1 MANDNNKIN
10 DLVGTSEDDPTS
22 ELESMT
28 DERRSAPGYY
38 DEAESDEDT
47 FDFDRLEDAGE
58 LTGKS
63 VAALKSDIKARNES
77 ISRLQ
82 FDIEQLR
89 SRWTG
94 LEKEIRAREDLTDR
108 LNAQLSETQ
117 AKLARTEEL
126 LGQRDKDYDELLA
139 SVKEKQHLL
148 ASVEEETQNI
158 SRTVETGKSV
168 ISELQTTVESQHSTI
183 KKLNKDNLALEN
195 ENAASGTR
203 AKKLQSEL
211 DDLRQRGSVESKEDR
226 NKALEVKALENDL
239 RDANQKVNV
248 ALKKINSLNATV
260 KKSESLQATDLQDRL
275 AKQEGIIAENS
286 QDLADLRVQISR
298 TEKYADGLRS
308 QLQQLSSV
316 QGDSSRNRH
325 QLSTALNGAMDQI
338 RDLTEQLDS
347 DRLGSARLREEM
359 EASKTEFEREIRQ
372 VRFELGGAQETL
384 AGQETVNEQMASDLI
399 DNQSYRQALESQLE
413 VSGNESKRKIRD
425 LERALKNSDQARD
438 DAEHKLENK
447 DNAIAALLSELASR
461 SRTIESIGEIENV
474 IHEIDGRMSDRI
486 DEKAAGEKDRMAR
499 LLIGNVDGQELQ
511 FPLFKDRL
519 TIGRTTHNDI
529 QLKAQFISRRHAL
542 IVTENVV
549 TKIIDWGSKNG
560 VYVNDSRV
568 AEQVL
573 GNGDVVAIGTAEF
586 RYEER
591 QKR

>member
-108 LNAQLSETQ
+108 LNAQLSETL

-126 LGQRDKDYDELLA
+126 LGQRDKDYDELQA
-139 SVKEKQHLL
+139 RVKEKQHLL

-168 ISELQTTVESQHSTI
+168 ISELQATVESQQSTI
-183 KKLNKDNLALEN
+183 KKLHKENLALEN
-195 ENAASGTR
+195 ENTASGTR
-203 AKKLQSEL
+203 TKKLQNEL
-211 DDLRQRGSVESKEDR
+211 EGLRQRGSVESKEDR
-226 NKALEVKALENDL
+226 DKALEVKALENEL

-248 ALKKINSLNATV
+248 ALNKIDSLNATV
-260 KKSESLQATDLQDRL
+260 KKSESLQASDLQDRL
-275 AKQEGIIAENS
+275 AKQEGIIAENT

-338 RDLTEQLDS
+338 RDFTEQLDGE
-347 DRLGSARLREEM
+347 RLGSARLREEM
-359 EASKTEFEREIRQ
+359 EASKTEFEREIRKI
-372 VRFELGGAQETL
+372 RFELGGAQETL
-384 AGQETVNEQMASDLI
+384 AGQETVNEQLASDLI

-425 LERALKNSDQARD
+425 LERALKNADQARD

-447 DNAIAALLSELASR
+447 DNAIAALLAELASR

-519 TIGRTTHNDI
+519 TIGRTAHNDI

-542 IVTENVV
+542 IVTENEV

-591 QKR
+591 PKR

>member
-1 MANDNNKIN
+1 M
-10 DLVGTSEDDPTS
+10 
-22 ELESMT
+22 
-28 DERRSAPGYY
+28 
-38 DEAESDEDT
+38 
-47 FDFDRLEDAGE
+47 DRI
-58 LTGKS
+58 GKRDS
-63 VAALKSDIKARNES
+63 
-77 ISRLQ
+77 
-82 FDIEQLR
+82 
-89 SRWTG
+89 
-94 LEKEIRAREDLTDR
+94 RAREDLTDR

-447 DNAIAALLSELASR
+447 DNAIAALLAELASR

-542 IVTENVV
+542 IVTENEV

>member
-28 DERRSAPGYY
+28 DERRSASGYY

-47 FDFDRLEDAGE
+47 FDFDRLENAGE

-108 LNAQLSETQ
+108 LNDQLSETQ

-126 LGQRDKDYDELLA
+126 LGQRDKDYDELQA

-183 KKLNKDNLALEN
+183 KKLHKDNLALEN

-203 AKKLQSEL
+203 AKKLQNEL
-211 DDLRQRGSVESKEDR
+211 DDLRRRGSVESKEDR
-226 NKALEVKALENDL
+226 DKALEVKALENEL
-239 RDANQKVNV
+239 RNANQKVNV
-248 ALKKINSLNATV
+248 ALKKIDSLNAAI

-275 AKQEGIIAENS
+275 AKQEGIIAENT

-298 TEKYADGLRS
+298 TEKYADGLRG

-384 AGQETVNEQMASDLI
+384 AGHETVNEQLASDLI
-399 DNQSYRQALESQLE
+399 DNQGYRQALESQLE
-413 VSGNESKRKIRD
+413 VSGKESKRKIRD

-542 IVTENVV
+542 IVTENEV

>member
-108 LNAQLSETQ
+108 LNAQLSETL

-126 LGQRDKDYDELLA
+126 LGQRDKDYDELQA
-139 SVKEKQHLL
+139 RVKEKQHLL

-168 ISELQTTVESQHSTI
+168 ISELQATVESQQSTI
-183 KKLNKDNLALEN
+183 KKLHKENLALEN
-195 ENAASGTR
+195 ENTASGTR
-203 AKKLQSEL
+203 TKKLQNEL
-211 DDLRQRGSVESKEDR
+211 EGLRQRGSVESKEDR
-226 NKALEVKALENDL
+226 DKALEVKALENEL

-248 ALKKINSLNATV
+248 ALNKIDSLNATV

-275 AKQEGIIAENS
+275 AKQEGIIAENT

-338 RDLTEQLDS
+338 RDFTEQLDGE
-347 DRLGSARLREEM
+347 RLGSARLREEM
-359 EASKTEFEREIRQ
+359 EASKTEFEREIRKI
-372 VRFELGGAQETL
+372 RFELGGAQETL
-384 AGQETVNEQMASDLI
+384 AGQETVNEQLASDLI

-425 LERALKNSDQARD
+425 LERALKNADQARD

-447 DNAIAALLSELASR
+447 DNAIAALLAELASR

-519 TIGRTTHNDI
+519 TIGRTAHNDI

-542 IVTENVV
+542 IVTENEV

-591 QKR
+591 PKR